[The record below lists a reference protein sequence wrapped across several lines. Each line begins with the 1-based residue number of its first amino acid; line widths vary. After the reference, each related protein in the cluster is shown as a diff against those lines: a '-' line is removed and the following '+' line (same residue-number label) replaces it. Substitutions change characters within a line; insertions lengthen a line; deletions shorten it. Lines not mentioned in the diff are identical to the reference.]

1 MYIVGCNGSVHF
13 FGGQWLETQYRCSEN
28 YGPPK
33 NLVPDRNFQFG
44 GPKTYTDVS
53 KMMVLLDKK
62 KCPPRQVVDSPT
74 AT

>member
-13 FGGQWLETQYRCSEN
+13 FGGQWLETQYRCSE
-28 YGPPK
+28 

-53 KMMVLLDKK
+53 KMMVLLDKEK
-62 KCPPRQVVDSPT
+62 KGPPRQVVDAPT